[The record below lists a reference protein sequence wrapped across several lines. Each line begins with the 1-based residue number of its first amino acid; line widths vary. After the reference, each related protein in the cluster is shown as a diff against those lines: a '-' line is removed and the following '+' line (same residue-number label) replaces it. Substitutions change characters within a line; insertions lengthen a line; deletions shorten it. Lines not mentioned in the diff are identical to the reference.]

1 MYPFD
6 IQHGY
11 DRLASCRRQLVCMA
25 ALSSGLLV
33 SLLTVQPATSQT
45 AELDS
50 GVASS
55 QFELLLPDEGEP
67 PRPAPMHGSMDAN
80 EEIASGPDQELS
92 VEPSSPPLL
101 PADAPA
107 WVGAPAN
114 TSGDMHYLYVCG
126 QIADSESEAAELID
140 DELVVAVCNYVD
152 HVLLDTSANGR
163 NRWELS
169 RDLDAADRLTGRA
182 AEFLRKKV
190 NPDFIWKNMVDD
202 PTGYMAR
209 LNTSGIP
216 MFQKWVTVSIT
227 PEQRAMILRW
237 DREATQSARLAP
249 VGVGVLGLLGSV
261 ALAHLIIKGRK
272 PRP

>member
-1 MYPFD
+1 MCPFD
-6 IQHGY
+6 IQHCY
-11 DRLASCRRQLVCMA
+11 DRLASCRRQRVYWA
-25 ALSSGLLV
+25 ALSCVLLL
-33 SLLTVQPATSQT
+33 SAWSVQPAYSQT
-45 AELDS
+45 AEIES
-50 GVASS
+50 GVATS
-55 QFELLLPDEGEP
+55 QFELLQPDEGEP
-67 PRPAPMHGSMDAN
+67 PRPAPAHESMDAS
-80 EEIASGPDQELS
+80 EEIANGPDHELS
-92 VEPSSPPLL
+92 VEPSSQPLL

-107 WVGAPAN
+107 WVGAPVNISA
-114 TSGDMHYLYVCG
+114 DVHYLYVSG
-126 QIADSESEAAELID
+126 QIADSESDAAEQID
-140 DELVVAVCNYVD
+140 DELVAAVSSYID

-182 AEFLRKKV
+182 AGFLRKKLTA
-190 NPDFIWKNMVDD
+190 DFIWKNMVDD
-202 PTGYMAR
+202 PAGYMAR

-227 PEQRAMILRW
+227 PEQRAMIMRW

-261 ALAHLIIKGRK
+261 GLLHLIIKGRK